1 MSTNLK
7 APNSSGE
14 KIRHQRIHELVNLIK
29 DNQNITVPILEG
41 WVALRWG
48 IREETLHAM
57 LRQLVKA
64 GMIEINSNRIKWIG
78 KPKLTEEETTKDGEG

>member
-1 MSTNLK
+1 MVRRF
-7 APNSSGE
+7 E
-14 KIRHQRIHELVNLIK
+14 EIRHERLKELMKILENH
-29 DNQNITVPILEG
+29 QNVTVTRLEG

-78 KPKLTEEETTKDGEG
+78 KPKLTEEETTKEGEG